1 MSDSYHGIAQRV
13 MHNIEA
19 AFRRR
24 GTASAPKG
32 VRPGHS

>member
-1 MSDSYHGIAQRV
+1 